1 MQKLD
6 TAPDP
11 TLSLRAQR
19 RVSWTPQ
26 KIPNKQPMAQSPE
39 AETHGSTLLLSFNKS
54 CIRVG
59 RREMVR
65 VETTHRV
72 QVRVVVNKMGEE
84 KRKGSE

>member
-6 TAPDP
+6 TTLDP

-26 KIPNKQPMAQSPE
+26 KIPNKEPMAQSPE
-39 AETHGSTLLLSFNKS
+39 ADTHRSTLLLSFNKS

-65 VETTHRV
+65 FETTHRV
-72 QVRVVVNKMGEE
+72 QVSVVVNEMGEE
-84 KRKGSE
+84 KRTDSE